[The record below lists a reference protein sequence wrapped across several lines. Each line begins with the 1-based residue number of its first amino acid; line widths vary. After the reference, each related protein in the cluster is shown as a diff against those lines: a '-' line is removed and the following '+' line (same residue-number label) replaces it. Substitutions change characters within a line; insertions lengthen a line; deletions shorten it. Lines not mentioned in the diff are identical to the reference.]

1 MSRPFRRGGN
11 GQSPRSRGWDR
22 SVTPDYYA
30 LLNVVPDADREI
42 IRAAYLVLA
51 KRYHP
56 DTATAAF
63 PHNVEKFQLLTEAY
77 EVLRDPNRRAL
88 YDWHHARQ
96 KRVLAQR
103 EKFEQARLQ
112 ALEQAQRRQGER
124 SREEEEQEHQE
135 ARARAKSRSPSALR
149 NPLIFSVGGLALAA
163 LVFGLIKAPGPNNL
177 ATNSDLAMHTEKFE
191 PSSSLLSDKAARNQ
205 KLTDL
210 RQALRQAQT
219 AAAAS
224 QESLAQ
230 ERDRNRRLEEQLAA
244 RQDATPG
251 RTQGGNRPA
260 TMASEALTAAASEAA
275 QAKQAA
281 ERSVTAEKALPEQ
294 RARAD
299 ALARDLDAAQRKI
312 EALTA
317 AAKATASEAAKAKE
331 AAERAATEQRAR
343 ADALAR
349 DLEAAQRKIEALTA
363 AASAANGETARVRE
377 DAMRGAEA
385 LQRSQQQER
394 ARTDALER
402 DLAAV
407 RREFEAQVNA
417 PGKVAEEATRLQQTA
432 ERAAAELRDE
442 LQEEHYKAEKLARE
456 LAAAWRELET
466 QATRL
471 AKTGDKAAQNQE
483 LTDLRQA
490 LRQAQTAAAAS
501 QESLA
506 QERDRNRR
514 LEEQLAARQDATP
527 GRPRSPRVTSR

>member
-103 EKFEQARLQ
+103 EKFEHTRRRARGQAR
-112 ALEQAQRRQGER
+112 RKQGER

-149 NPLIFSVGGLALAA
+149 NPLIFSVGGFALAA

-191 PSSSLLSDKAARNQ
+191 PSSSLLS
-205 KLTDL
+205 
-210 RQALRQAQT
+210 
-219 AAAAS
+219 
-224 QESLAQ
+224 
-230 ERDRNRRLEEQLAA
+230 
-244 RQDATPG
+244 
-251 RTQGGNRPA
+251 
-260 TMASEALTAAASEAA
+260 
-275 QAKQAA
+275 
-281 ERSVTAEKALPEQ
+281 
-294 RARAD
+294 
-299 ALARDLDAAQRKI
+299 
-312 EALTA
+312 
-317 AAKATASEAAKAKE
+317 
-331 AAERAATEQRAR
+331 
-343 ADALAR
+343 
-349 DLEAAQRKIEALTA
+349 
-363 AASAANGETARVRE
+363 
-377 DAMRGAEA
+377 
-385 LQRSQQQER
+385 
-394 ARTDALER
+394 
-402 DLAAV
+402 
-407 RREFEAQVNA
+407 
-417 PGKVAEEATRLQQTA
+417 
-432 ERAAAELRDE
+432 
-442 LQEEHYKAEKLARE
+442 
-456 LAAAWRELET
+456 
-466 QATRL
+466 
-471 AKTGDKAAQNQE
+471 DKAAQNQE

-527 GRPRSPRVTSR
+527 GRGLNAPASPSDTPDPTPAPATDKPATAPLPTSDKPMTQGGDRPATAARQTAPEAGRPTAPEAPSNSEATRLMARASLLLNQGNIGVARIVLERAAETGSPSALFALAETYDPAMLSAWGTFGTQGDVGKARELYAKAFAGGIREARDRLNASRW